1 MSKIKILIV
10 TIKKWNLINYKKFK
24 QKHQKHI
31 SFYLISKKENLNKNI
46 LFKINPDL
54 IFFVHWSTKV
64 STQIINNFNCYNF
77 HMTDSP
83 FGRGGSPLQNLLL
96 RDIENTKIS
105 LIKMNNKLDQGDII
119 YKEKFYLK
127 GSAEEIYSSLSSRS
141 FKIIEKIL
149 KKKKLKFLK
158 QKGFIKN
165 FKRIKKNSI
174 IVKKNLTLRNIYNQ
188 IRMRDAE
195 TYERTFIKIGKFKI
209 YLKDAKIKS
218 KMISGK
224 FKIT

>member
-10 TIKKWNLINYKKFK
+10 TIKKWNLSNYEKFK
-24 QKHQKHI
+24 QKHQNHL
-31 SFYLISKKENLNKNI
+31 SLYLISKKEKLNKDI
-46 LFKINPDL
+46 LFKINPDF

-64 STQIINNFNCYNF
+64 SDQIINNFNCYNF
-77 HMTDSP
+77 HMTDLP

-96 RDIENTKIS
+96 RDIESTKIS
-105 LIKMNNKLDQGDII
+105 LIKMNNKLDQGDIV
-119 YKEKFYLK
+119 YKEKFNLK
-127 GSAEEIYSSLSSRS
+127 GSAKEIYSSLSIRS

-165 FKRIKKNSI
+165 FKRIKNNSI
-174 IVKKNLTLRNIYNQ
+174 VIKENLELRNIYNQ

-195 TYERTFIKIGKFKI
+195 TYEQTFIKIGKFKI

-218 KMISGK
+218 KIVSGK
-224 FKIT
+224 FEIF

>member
-24 QKHQKHI
+24 KKHQNHL
-31 SFYLISKKENLNKNI
+31 SFYLISKKEKLNKNI
-46 LFKINPDL
+46 LFKINPDF

-64 STQIINNFNCYNF
+64 SDQIINNFNCYNF
-77 HMTDSP
+77 HMTDLP
-83 FGRGGSPLQNLLL
+83 FGRGGTPLQNLLL

-119 YKEKFYLK
+119 YKEKFNLK
-127 GSAEEIYSSLSSRS
+127 VSAEEIYSSLSTRS

-165 FKRIKKNSI
+165 FKRIKNNSI
-174 IVKKNLTLRNIYNQ
+174 VAKKNLTLRNIYNQ

-195 TYERTFIKIGKFKI
+195 TYEQTFIKIGKFKI

-218 KMISGK
+218 KMVSGK
-224 FKIT
+224 FKIS